1 MFFISVYKTIIQENW
16 HRIRPYKDISKEN
29 MPKLRVFTTFV
40 VIALFSTSLVLADG
54 NDTRTA
60 ELIDK
65 HQTIIDKAK
74 VTDWKTYAECA
85 NELVSMRIC
94 NEEILS
100 WINKSIDI
108 KETIFN
114 RTVKGDYLVLA
125 GQYVNAKK
133 EYIKAISLAQKS
145 GDRSIIPDLQWK
157 ILVTMGVENYNNFHA
172 NKK

>member
-1 MFFISVYKTIIQENW
+1 MS
-16 HRIRPYKDISKEN
+16 
-29 MPKLRVFTTFV
+29 KLRVFTAFI
-40 VIALFSTSLVLADG
+40 VIALFSTTFVYADG
-54 NDTRTA
+54 NDTRTE

-65 HQTIIDKAK
+65 HQTIIAKANVK
-74 VTDWKTYAECA
+74 DWKTYANCA
-85 NELVSMRIC
+85 NELVSMQIC
-94 NEEILS
+94 SAEILS
-100 WINKSIDI
+100 WINKSIEI
-108 KETIFN
+108 KETVFN

>member
-1 MFFISVYKTIIQENW
+1 MI
-16 HRIRPYKDISKEN
+16 
-29 MPKLRVFTTFV
+29 KLRVFTTFV
-40 VIALFSTSLVLADG
+40 VIALFSTSLVFADG

-65 HQTIIDKAK
+65 HQTIIEKAK

-85 NELVSMRIC
+85 NELVSMRIS

-100 WINKSIDI
+100 WINKSIEI

-114 RTVKGDYLVLA
+114 RTVKGDFLLLEGEYI
-125 GQYVNAKK
+125 NAKK

-145 GDRSIIPDLQWK
+145 GKKKVIPDLQWK
-157 ILVTMGVENYNNFHA
+157 ILIAMGVENYNNFHA
-172 NKK
+172 NQK

>member
-1 MFFISVYKTIIQENW
+1 MS
-16 HRIRPYKDISKEN
+16 
-29 MPKLRVFTTFV
+29 KLRVFTAFI
-40 VIALFSTSLVLADG
+40 VIALFSTTFVYADG
-54 NDTRTA
+54 NDTRTE

-65 HQTIIDKAK
+65 HQTIIANAK
-74 VTDWKTYAECA
+74 VKDWKTYANCA
-85 NELVSMRIC
+85 NELVSMQIC
-94 NEEILS
+94 SAEILS
-100 WINKSIDI
+100 WINKSIEI
-108 KETIFN
+108 KETVFN

-125 GQYVNAKK
+125 GQYINAKK